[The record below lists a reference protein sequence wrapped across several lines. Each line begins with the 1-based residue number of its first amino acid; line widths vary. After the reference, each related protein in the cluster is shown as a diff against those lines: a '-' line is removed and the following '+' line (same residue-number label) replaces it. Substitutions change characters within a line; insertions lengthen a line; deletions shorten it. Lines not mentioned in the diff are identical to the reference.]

1 MLKKETLFFC
11 LHGYP
16 STHQEVN
23 VWVPSDFFF
32 DFQSRSS
39 FFIKQKRFA
48 ILMMILITDGSFDPK
63 MAWSSLLSAF
73 VDGEVS

>member
-1 MLKKETLFFC
+1 MDILPPIK
-11 LHGYP
+11 
-16 STHQEVN
+16 EVN
-23 VWVPSDFFF
+23 VWALSEDFFF
-32 DFQSRSS
+32 DFPSRSS

>member
-1 MLKKETLFFC
+1 MEINPPIKEI
-11 LHGYP
+11 
-16 STHQEVN
+16 N
-23 VWVPSDFFF
+23 VWGPSNF
-32 DFQSRSS
+32 SLISKVVHHSS
-39 FFIKQKRFA
+39 SSKKRFA

>member
-1 MLKKETLFFC
+1 MQLLQVEIIPPIK
-11 LHGYP
+11 
-16 STHQEVN
+16 EVN